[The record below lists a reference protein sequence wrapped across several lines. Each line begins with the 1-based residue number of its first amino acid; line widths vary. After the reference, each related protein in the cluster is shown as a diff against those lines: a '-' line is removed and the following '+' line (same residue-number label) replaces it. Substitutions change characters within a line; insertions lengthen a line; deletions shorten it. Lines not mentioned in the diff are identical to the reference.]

1 MMQLVNCK
9 ECMGDRHESCLNPET
24 CLCADN
30 KHGESLLNGVR
41 VDNTKP
47 VDIDEFKNEI
57 SEVNYDIDTEPDS
70 YNGEQFDLVA
80 EVIQSNYRFLT
91 IRENKEI
98 WCYSVRDGLYKPHG
112 HTIIEEQTQRLIFKC
127 KNKAVSEVVGMIR
140 RNKTMI
146 DLGDLMDSR
155 LINTQNGILDPNTF
169 TLKPHSPDYLTTTKL
184 PFSIDFEANNTKLWK
199 HILTII
205 DPKDIN
211 ILMELIWICITNNN
225 PFKKMFIFKGE
236 SNTQKTTLADIIA
249 WIIGNENISR
259 QSPQSFLQK
268 DSRFGTSKF
277 IGKRINM
284 STEIGNLTAEELENQ
299 KALVGGELQNT
310 ERKGD
315 NTERYFDPTR
325 FVFLYT
331 TNKLGSIY
339 SSINDNA
346 VITRFQFLIFRNKL
360 DESKTNGQWYD
371 TFFIDEKDKQDSIN
385 TIIRFVIAYKKS
397 GVKTKWSN
405 IAHTK
410 QILKEEQPK
419 EDKYFEDGRI
429 IPKEG
434 ESISLLEIQEDFQKF
449 TGYPVNM
456 QQIGYILKKN
466 GMVTSQSNS
475 RTVLKGYCFPQVADQ
490 TKGLETYD

>member
-1 MMQLVNCK
+1 MMQLVNCT
-9 ECMGDRHESCLNPET
+9 ECMGDRHDFCLTPTT

-30 KHGESLLNGVR
+30 KHGESLKNGVV
-41 VDNTKP
+41 VDYTKP
-47 VDIDEFKNEI
+47 VDMDEFESEI
-57 SEVNYDIDTEPDS
+57 KEVNYDIDTEPDS
-70 YNGEQFDLVA
+70 YNNEQFDLVA

-98 WCYSVRDGLYKPHG
+98 WCYSVKNGFYKPHG
-112 HTIIEEQTQRLIFKC
+112 HTIIEEQAQRLISRC
-127 KNKAVSEVVGMIR
+127 KNKTVSEVVGMIR

-146 DLGDLMDSR
+146 DLNDLMDSR

-169 TLKPHSPDYLTTTKL
+169 TLKPHSPDFLTTTKL
-184 PFSIDFEANNTKLWK
+184 PFSVDFKANNTKLWK

-211 ILMELIWICITNNN
+211 ILMELIWICIANNN

-360 DESKTNGQWYD
+360 DESQTNGQWYD
-371 TFFIDEKDKQDSIN
+371 EFFIDEKDKQESIN

-397 GVKTKWSN
+397 KVKTKWSN

-429 IPKEG
+429 IQKEG
-434 ESISLLEIQEDFQKF
+434 ESISLLEIKEDFEKF